1 MIPYSPPAG
10 TVRVDV
16 GVGRK
21 WASWFLSHRAEKAFT
36 LKSLDSNIYRLIRC
50 KEPHATLRWESCYLI
65 SSHRTLRVIWNG
77 HDTHRVGS
85 NWCELNRT
93 SRATRRGHGEP
104 WGCRSWLRCAHQCC
118 MKCPH
123 SLERERPQIYAGL
136 SETPTLANFAIPI
149 LPSRRYANP
158 CPEGEHHR
166 A

>member
-36 LKSLDSNIYRLIRC
+36 SKSLDSNIYRLIRC
-50 KEPHATLRWESCYLI
+50 KEPHATLRWESCYFI

-77 HDTHRVGS
+77 QDTHHLGS

-93 SRATRRGHGEP
+93 SRATRRGHGETLGLP
-104 WGCRSWLRCAHQCC
+104 KLAPVCSQGC

-123 SLERERPQIYAGL
+123 SLEREDADLCRP
-136 SETPTLANFAIPI
+136 E
-149 LPSRRYANP
+149 
-158 CPEGEHHR
+158 
-166 A
+166 